1 MKAHTVIRGFIALV
15 AVSLL
20 FTMLTVQIPASA
32 ASPSTTPE
40 ERDGSLFATPQD
52 GGAVLLGMTALVT
65 PTATL
70 QVPVGIEVEG
80 RFSNQGLAQLSS
92 IPTFMTLPFNDT
104 GMQITQGWACHFG
117 SSFCTTY
124 YGPSG
129 VHSGIDYVKD
139 SFVSFDILAAASG
152 TATCHTQGSYFGSGY
167 GNMIQIDHDGL
178 GAGYFTIYGHLPSCE
193 FSSRYVAQG
202 ERIGSAGTTGASTG
216 IHLHFELRN
225 SSFSRVDPY
234 DLWTTVY
241 SYPQPGQTSPLAG
254 PNHYWTTN
262 PPSNTPAN
270 QPPYR
275 PSLVAPANGSATNS
289 SSVTLTWSDNG
300 DPDNKP
306 NAYRDYYTELYLN
319 GTLLTQQTWSLP
331 TSWTISNLSAGS
343 YEWRVKSGDG
353 VLPSG
358 WAGPWRFTV
367 DTTPPTGSFALN
379 YGWATANSVRVP
391 LDLTA
396 TDQHSGV
403 QDVRLGSTCPTL
415 GAWQPFQSRLW
426 WQLAG
431 QHGDTVRVCA
441 QFRDRAGNVSQA
453 IEQSTRLDFYPA
465 QPASASYR
473 LRSEVSAS
481 SGEPH
486 QSNSYRLNSTAG
498 QTLASGSYASSSGY
512 RAALGFWPRSIQTSS
527 TSTNQPPNRPTL
539 LAPTNGSTASTSAP
553 TFTWQDG
560 GDPDNG
566 PQATRSFRVS
576 LHSLD
581 GSLVAE
587 SGWLSGTSW
596 TPPAL
601 SAGTYQWQVKA
612 FDGAAESAWT
622 GAWNLTIVTGTT
634 TPDPYFKSDYTLG
647 KPGSVFVFTAGN
659 FPANA
664 QATIAIRRPGM
675 SDFATLVS
683 LPVPAS
689 GTLVFVLV
697 IEASAAPGVYT
708 VRITVD
714 GTQPLNASAET
725 QAVLTLE
732 QPITIAPEAELH
744 NDPLP
749 PGVPVVPATRLKVF
763 LPLLMR

>member
-1 MKAHTVIRGFIALV
+1 MNRLTTWESRVRGHAMLRRITAAIAVIAFIGPLAAHPTPAAAVGSYDNAAIADYALARVGQWGGQCRQFVNDVVWAVSGGTQSIGGGNGAFPNLAANGIEITDINALV
-15 AVSLL
+15 KGDVVQFENSPVVAWLHTFIIVSHASGNTFNVVDSNWDIGSGNNEYIHAHQIT
-20 FTMLTVQIPASA
+20 FTLDPATRRA
-32 ASPSTTPE
+32 F
-40 ERDGSLFATPQD
+40 RF
-52 GGAVLLGMTALVT
+52 GAV
-65 PTATL
+65 
-70 QVPVGIEVEG
+70 
-80 RFSNQGLAQLSS
+80 
-92 IPTFMTLPFNDT
+92 
-104 GMQITQGWACHFG
+104 G
-117 SSFCTTY
+117 SST
-124 YGPSG
+124 
-129 VHSGIDYVKD
+129 
-139 SFVSFDILAAASG
+139 
-152 TATCHTQGSYFGSGY
+152 
-167 GNMIQIDHDGL
+167 
-178 GAGYFTIYGHLPSCE
+178 
-193 FSSRYVAQG
+193 
-202 ERIGSAGTTGASTG
+202 
-216 IHLHFELRN
+216 
-225 SSFSRVDPY
+225 
-234 DLWTTVY
+234 
-241 SYPQPGQTSPLAG
+241 
-254 PNHYWTTN
+254 
-262 PPSNTPAN
+262 PPN
-270 QPPYR
+270 QPPNK
-275 PSLVAPANGSATNS
+275 PSLVAPANGSAINS
-289 SSVTLTWSDNG
+289 TSVTLTWSDNG

-319 GTLLTQQTWSLP
+319 GTLMSQQNWSTP
-331 TSWTISNLSAGS
+331 TSWTISNLSAGT

-367 DTTPPTGSFALN
+367 DTTPPTGSFMLN
-379 YGWATANSVRVP
+379 YGWATANSVSVP

-396 TDQHSGV
+396 SDQLSGV
-403 QDVRLGSTCPTL
+403 QDVRLGSTCTTL

-426 WQLAG
+426 WQFAG

-441 QFRDRAGNVSQA
+441 QFRDRAGNLSQT
-453 IEQSTRLDFYPA
+453 IEQSIGLDFYPA

-486 QSNSYRLNSTAG
+486 QSSSYRLNSTAG
-498 QTLASGSYASSSGY
+498 QTLASGSYASGSGY

-539 LAPTNGSTASTSAP
+539 VAPTNGSTASTSAP

-675 SDFATLVS
+675 SDFATLIS
-683 LPVPAS
+683 LPVTAN

-697 IEASAAPGVYT
+697 IEDSATPGVYT
-708 VRITVD
+708 VRITVES
-714 GTQPLNASAET
+714 TQPLSASAET

-732 QPITIAPEAELH
+732 QPLTIAEEAILH
-744 NDPLP
+744 DDPP
-749 PGVPVVPATRLKVF
+749 PQGAPVVPASGVKVF